1 MSKNSNIRLFYKNQ
15 FELGHAIKD
24 YIDQYFNNEINQ
36 EDFECNILL
45 IINSNKDKFF
55 KDMEIAKKPQ
65 QILGK
70 TRVQV
75 LNQILKDRSGFY
87 EKNSSIK

>member
-1 MSKNSNIRLFYKNQ
+1 MSKNNIRLFYKNQ

-24 YIDQYFNNEINQ
+24 YIDQYFDNNINQ
-36 EDFECNILL
+36 EDFEQNILL

-55 KDMEIAKKPQ
+55 KDMEIAKKPK

-70 TRVQV
+70 TRLQV
-75 LNQILKDRSGFY
+75 LNVILKDRSDFY
-87 EKNSSIK
+87 EKNSSSK

>member
-1 MSKNSNIRLFYKNQ
+1 MSKNIRLFYKNQ

-24 YIDQYFNNEINQ
+24 YIDEYFDNKINQ
-36 EDFECNILL
+36 EEFEQNIIS

-55 KDMEIAKKPQ
+55 KDSEIAKKPK

-70 TRVQV
+70 TRLQV
-75 LNQILKDRSGFY
+75 LDKILVEMGDSNEENSG
-87 EKNSSIK
+87 IK

>member
-1 MSKNSNIRLFYKNQ
+1 MSKNIRLFYKNQ

-24 YIDQYFNNEINQ
+24 YIDEYF
-36 EDFECNILL
+36 D
-45 IINSNKDKFF
+45 NKD
-55 KDMEIAKKPQ
+55 DEIAKKPK

-70 TRVQV
+70 TRLQV
-75 LNQILKDRSGFY
+75 LDKILVEMGDSN

>member
-1 MSKNSNIRLFYKNQ
+1 MSKNTIRLFYKNQ

-24 YIDQYFNNEINQ
+24 YIDEYFDNKINQ
-36 EDFECNILL
+36 EDFEINILS
-45 IINSNKDKFF
+45 IINSNKDKLF
-55 KDMEIAKKPQ
+55 KDQEIAKKPK

-70 TRVQV
+70 TRLQV
-75 LNQILKDRSGFY
+75 LDKILVERSNFY

>member
-1 MSKNSNIRLFYKNQ
+1 MSKNNIRLFYKNQ

-24 YIDQYFNNEINQ
+24 YIDEYFDNKINQ
-36 EDFECNILL
+36 EDFEQNILL

-55 KDMEIAKKPQ
+55 KDMEIAKKPK

-70 TRVQV
+70 TRLQV
-75 LNQILKDRSGFY
+75 LNVVLKDRSDFY
-87 EKNSSIK
+87 EKNSSTK

>member
-1 MSKNSNIRLFYKNQ
+1 MSKNNIRLFYKNQ

-24 YIDQYFNNEINQ
+24 YIDEYFDNKINQ
-36 EDFECNILL
+36 EDFEQNILL

-55 KDMEIAKKPQ
+55 KDMEIAKKPK

-70 TRVQV
+70 TRLQV
-75 LNQILKDRSGFY
+75 LNVVLKDRSDFY
-87 EKNSSIK
+87 EKNSSTKQ